1 MNKTAAIAVDDIS
14 KMYRL
19 HHERNQYLKSTAL
32 RGRRSKYEE
41 FWALEDISFDIQTG
55 STFGII
61 GSNGSGKSTLLKC
74 LAGILAP
81 EKGEIRVSGSL
92 AALLELGAGFHPEL
106 SGVENIYLNG
116 AILGMTRRE
125 IDKRFDEIVDFSGLE
140 KFIDSPVKNY
150 SSGMVVRLGFSIA
163 SSVEPEILLIDE
175 VLAVGDEAFQ
185 RKCGERI
192 EDFRREGRTIV
203 LVSHGLSQIQQLC
216 STTAWIEKGR
226 LKAIGATNDIL
237 SEYLGESHDATPREE
252 SESGQRWGTGE
263 VVISRVEVLDHKN
276 EGTGTLTT
284 SSSATFRICYSN
296 IASIP
301 EAIVGVRIT
310 DIHGV
315 NIWGSNLKRTGIGP
329 VALGESG
336 EIRLRI
342 DDLMLLDGT
351 YDLTVAISDLSETH
365 EYDHWDRRVRFDVRQ
380 GKIRDE
386 GIMYIKGIW
395 EV

>member
-1 MNKTAAIAVDDIS
+1 VKNTVAVEVDAIS

-41 FWALEDISFDIQTG
+41 FWALEDVSFDILQG

-74 LAGILAP
+74 LAGILSP
-81 EKGEIRVSGSL
+81 EKGEIKVRGSL

-116 AILGMTRRE
+116 AILGMTRRD
-125 IDKRFDEIVDFSGLE
+125 IDKRIDEIVDFSGLE
-140 KFIDSPVKNY
+140 KFIDTPVKNY

-163 SSVEPEILLIDE
+163 SSVDPEILLIDE

-216 STTAWIEKGR
+216 TTTAWIEKGH
-226 LKAIGATNDIL
+226 LKLIGDTNDIL
-237 SEYLGESHDATPREE
+237 AEYLGNSHDATPREE
-252 SESGQRWGTGE
+252 GQAGQRWGTGE
-263 VVISRVEVLDHKN
+263 VLISKVEVLDHN
-276 EGTGTLTT
+276 GVETGTLTT
-284 SSSATFRICYSN
+284 SSPATFRIHYSN
-296 IASIP
+296 PTAIK

-315 NIWGSNLKRTGIGP
+315 NVWGSNLKRAGVGP
-329 VALGESG
+329 VELTENG

-342 DDLMLLDGT
+342 NDFVLLDGT

-365 EYDHWDRRVRFDVRQ
+365 EYDHWDRRIRFDVRQ
-380 GKIRDE
+380 GRIRDE
-386 GIMYIKGIW
+386 GLVYIKGLW

>member
-1 MNKTAAIAVDDIS
+1 MKNTAAVEVESVS

-32 RGRRSKYEE
+32 RGGRSKYEE
-41 FWALEDISFDIQTG
+41 FWALDDISFQISQG

-74 LAGILAP
+74 LAGILTP
-81 EKGEIRVSGSL
+81 EKGSITVRGSL
-92 AALLELGAGFHPEL
+92 AALLELGAGFHAEL
-106 SGVENIYLNG
+106 SGRENIFLNG
-116 AILGMTRRE
+116 AILGMTKKDLE
-125 IDKRFDEIVDFSGLE
+125 KRMDQIIDFSGLE
-140 KFIDSPVKNY
+140 KFIDTPVKNF

-163 SSVEPEILLIDE
+163 ASVEPEILLIDE

-216 STTAWIEKGR
+216 TTTAWIEKGH
-226 LKAIGATNDIL
+226 LKALGATNDIL
-237 SEYLGESHDATPREE
+237 SEYLGNSHDATPREE
-252 SESGQRWGTGE
+252 GQAGQRWGTGE
-263 VVISRVEVLDHKN
+263 VLISKVEILDHQ
-276 EGTGTLTT
+276 ETETGTLIT
-284 SSSATFRICYSN
+284 SKPATFKIHYEN
-296 IASIP
+296 VA
-301 EAIVGVRIT
+301 AITNAIIGVRIT

-315 NIWGSNLKRTGIGP
+315 NIWGSNLKRAGIGP
-329 VALGESG
+329 IALAESG
-336 EIRLRI
+336 AIGLRI
-342 DDLMLLDGT
+342 EDFVLLDGT
-351 YDLTVAISDLSETH
+351 YDLTVAISDLSETN

-386 GIMYIKGIW
+386 GLVFLKANW
-395 EV
+395 QL

>member
-1 MNKTAAIAVDDIS
+1 M
-14 KMYRL
+14 
-19 HHERNQYLKSTAL
+19 KSTAL

-41 FWALEDISFDIQTG
+41 FWALEDVSFDILQG

-74 LAGILAP
+74 LAGILSP
-81 EKGEIRVSGSL
+81 EKGEIKVRGSL

-116 AILGMTRRE
+116 AILGMTRRD
-125 IDKRFDEIVDFSGLE
+125 IDKRIDEIVDFSGLE
-140 KFIDSPVKNY
+140 KFIDTPVKNY

-163 SSVEPEILLIDE
+163 SSVDPEILLIDE

-216 STTAWIEKGR
+216 TTTAWIEKGH
-226 LKAIGATNDIL
+226 LKLIGDTNDIL
-237 SEYLGESHDATPREE
+237 AEYLGNSHDATPREE
-252 SESGQRWGTGE
+252 GQAGQRWGTGE
-263 VVISRVEVLDHKN
+263 VLISKVEVLDHN
-276 EGTGTLTT
+276 GVETGTLTT
-284 SSSATFRICYSN
+284 SSPATFRIHYSN
-296 IASIP
+296 PTAIK

-315 NIWGSNLKRTGIGP
+315 NVWGSNLKRAGVGP
-329 VALGESG
+329 IELTENG

-342 DDLMLLDGT
+342 NDFVLLDGT

-365 EYDHWDRRVRFDVRQ
+365 EYDHWDRRIRFDVRQ
-380 GKIRDE
+380 GRIRDE
-386 GIMYIKGIW
+386 GLVYIKGLW

>member
-1 MNKTAAIAVDDIS
+1 MKNTVAVEVDAIS

-41 FWALEDISFDIQTG
+41 FWALEEVSFDILQG

-74 LAGILAP
+74 LAGILSP
-81 EKGEIRVSGSL
+81 EKGEIKVRGSL

-116 AILGMTRRE
+116 AILGMTRRD
-125 IDKRFDEIVDFSGLE
+125 IDKRIDEIVDFSGLE
-140 KFIDSPVKNY
+140 KFIDTPVKNY

-163 SSVEPEILLIDE
+163 SSVDPEILLIDE

-216 STTAWIEKGR
+216 TTTAWIEKGH
-226 LKAIGATNDIL
+226 LKLIGDTNDIL
-237 SEYLGESHDATPREE
+237 AEYLGNSHDATPREE
-252 SESGQRWGTGE
+252 GQAGQRWGTGE
-263 VVISRVEVLDHKN
+263 VLISKVEVLDHN
-276 EGTGTLTT
+276 GVETGTLTT
-284 SSSATFRICYSN
+284 SSPATFRIHYSN
-296 IASIP
+296 PTAIK

-315 NIWGSNLKRTGIGP
+315 NMWGSNLKRAGVGP
-329 VALGESG
+329 IELTENG

-342 DDLMLLDGT
+342 NDFVLLDGT

-365 EYDHWDRRVRFDVRQ
+365 EYDHWDRRIRFDVRQ
-380 GKIRDE
+380 GRIRDE
-386 GIMYIKGIW
+386 GLVYIKGLW

>member
-1 MNKTAAIAVDDIS
+1 MKNTAAVEVESVS

-32 RGRRSKYEE
+32 RGGRSKYEE
-41 FWALEDISFDIQTG
+41 FWALDDISFQISQG

-74 LAGILAP
+74 LAGILTP
-81 EKGEIRVSGSL
+81 EKGSITVRGSL
-92 AALLELGAGFHPEL
+92 AALLELGAGFHAEL
-106 SGVENIYLNG
+106 SGRENIFLNG
-116 AILGMTRRE
+116 AILGMTKKDLE
-125 IDKRFDEIVDFSGLE
+125 KRMDQIIDFSGLE
-140 KFIDSPVKNY
+140 KFIDTPVKNF

-163 SSVEPEILLIDE
+163 ASVEPEILLIDE

-216 STTAWIEKGR
+216 TTTAWIEKGH
-226 LKAIGATNDIL
+226 LKALGATNDIL
-237 SEYLGESHDATPREE
+237 SEYLGKSHDATPREE
-252 SESGQRWGTGE
+252 GQSGQRWGTGE
-263 VVISRVEVLDHKN
+263 VLISKVEILDHQGT
-276 EGTGTLTT
+276 ETGTLTT
-284 SSSATFRICYSN
+284 SKPATFKIHYEN
-296 IASIP
+296 VA
-301 EAIVGVRIT
+301 AITNAIIGVRIT

-315 NIWGSNLKRTGIGP
+315 NIWGSNLKRAGIGP
-329 VALGESG
+329 IALAGSG
-336 EIRLRI
+336 EIGLRI
-342 DDLMLLDGT
+342 EDFVLLDGT

-386 GIMYIKGIW
+386 GLVFLKANW
-395 EV
+395 QL

>member
-1 MNKTAAIAVDDIS
+1 MKNTVAVEVDAIS

-41 FWALEDISFDIQTG
+41 FWALEDVSFDILQG

-74 LAGILAP
+74 LAGILSP
-81 EKGEIRVSGSL
+81 EKGEIKVRGSL

-116 AILGMTRRE
+116 AILGMTRRD
-125 IDKRFDEIVDFSGLE
+125 IDKRIDEIVDFSGLE
-140 KFIDSPVKNY
+140 KFIDTPVKNY

-163 SSVEPEILLIDE
+163 SSVDPEILLIDE

-216 STTAWIEKGR
+216 TTTAWIEKGH
-226 LKAIGATNDIL
+226 LKLIGDTNDIL
-237 SEYLGESHDATPREE
+237 AEYLGNSHDATPREE
-252 SESGQRWGTGE
+252 GQAGQRWGTGE
-263 VVISRVEVLDHKN
+263 VLISKVEVLDHN
-276 EGTGTLTT
+276 GVETGTLTT
-284 SSSATFRICYSN
+284 SSPATFRIHYSN
-296 IASIP
+296 PTAIK

-315 NIWGSNLKRTGIGP
+315 NVWGSNLKRAGVGP
-329 VALGESG
+329 IELTENG

-342 DDLMLLDGT
+342 NDFVLLDGT

-365 EYDHWDRRVRFDVRQ
+365 EYDHWDRRIRFDVRQ
-380 GKIRDE
+380 GRIRDE
-386 GIMYIKGIW
+386 GLVYIKGLW

>member
-1 MNKTAAIAVDDIS
+1 VKNTVAVEVDAIS

-41 FWALEDISFDIQTG
+41 FWALEDVSFDILQG

-74 LAGILAP
+74 LAGILSP
-81 EKGEIRVSGSL
+81 EKGEIKVRGSL

-116 AILGMTRRE
+116 AILGMTRRD
-125 IDKRFDEIVDFSGLE
+125 IDKRIDEIVDFSGLE
-140 KFIDSPVKNY
+140 KFIDTPVKNY

-163 SSVEPEILLIDE
+163 SSVDPEILLIDE

-216 STTAWIEKGR
+216 TTTAWIEKGH
-226 LKAIGATNDIL
+226 LKLIGDTNDIL
-237 SEYLGESHDATPREE
+237 AEYLGNSHDATPREE
-252 SESGQRWGTGE
+252 GQAGQRWGTGE
-263 VVISRVEVLDHKN
+263 VLISKVEVLDHN
-276 EGTGTLTT
+276 GVETGTLTT
-284 SSSATFRICYSN
+284 SSPATFRIHYSN
-296 IASIP
+296 PTAIK

-315 NIWGSNLKRTGIGP
+315 NVWGSNLKRAGVGP
-329 VALGESG
+329 IELTENG

-342 DDLMLLDGT
+342 NDFVLLDGT

-365 EYDHWDRRVRFDVRQ
+365 EYDHWDRRIRFDVRQ
-380 GKIRDE
+380 GRIRDE
-386 GIMYIKGIW
+386 GLVYIKGLW

>member
-1 MNKTAAIAVDDIS
+1 VKNTVAVEVDAIS

-41 FWALEDISFDIQTG
+41 FWALEEVSFDILQG

-74 LAGILAP
+74 LAGILSP
-81 EKGEIRVSGSL
+81 EKGEIKVRGSL

-116 AILGMTRRE
+116 AILGMTRRD
-125 IDKRFDEIVDFSGLE
+125 IDKRIDEIVDFSGLE
-140 KFIDSPVKNY
+140 KFIDTPVKNY

-163 SSVEPEILLIDE
+163 SSVDPEILLIDE

-216 STTAWIEKGR
+216 TTTAWIEKGH
-226 LKAIGATNDIL
+226 LKLIGDTNDIL
-237 SEYLGESHDATPREE
+237 AEYLGNSHDATPREE
-252 SESGQRWGTGE
+252 GQAGQRWGTGE
-263 VVISRVEVLDHKN
+263 VLISKVEVLDHN
-276 EGTGTLTT
+276 GVETGTLTT
-284 SSSATFRICYSN
+284 SSPATFRIHYSN
-296 IASIP
+296 PTAIK

-315 NIWGSNLKRTGIGP
+315 NMWGSNLKRAGVGP
-329 VALGESG
+329 IELTENG

-342 DDLMLLDGT
+342 NDFVLLDGT

-365 EYDHWDRRVRFDVRQ
+365 EYDHWDRRIRFDVRQ
-380 GKIRDE
+380 GRIRDE
-386 GIMYIKGIW
+386 GLVYIKGLW

>member
-1 MNKTAAIAVDDIS
+1 MKNTVAVEVDAIS

-41 FWALEDISFDIQTG
+41 FWALEDVSFDILQG

-74 LAGILAP
+74 LAGILSP
-81 EKGEIRVSGSL
+81 EKGEIKVRGSL

-116 AILGMTRRE
+116 AILGMTRRD
-125 IDKRFDEIVDFSGLE
+125 IDKRIDEIVDFSGLE
-140 KFIDSPVKNY
+140 KFIDTPVKNY

-163 SSVEPEILLIDE
+163 SSVDPEILLIDE

-216 STTAWIEKGR
+216 TTTAWIEKGH
-226 LKAIGATNDIL
+226 LKLIGDTNDIL
-237 SEYLGESHDATPREE
+237 AEYLGNSHDATPREE
-252 SESGQRWGTGE
+252 GQAGQRWGTGE
-263 VVISRVEVLDHKN
+263 VLISKVEVLDHN
-276 EGTGTLTT
+276 GVETGTLTT
-284 SSSATFRICYSN
+284 SSPATFRIHYSN
-296 IASIP
+296 PTAIK

-315 NIWGSNLKRTGIGP
+315 NVWGSNLKRAGVGP
-329 VALGESG
+329 VELTENG

-342 DDLMLLDGT
+342 NDFVLLDGT

-365 EYDHWDRRVRFDVRQ
+365 EYDHWDRRIRFDVRQ
-380 GKIRDE
+380 GRIRDE
-386 GIMYIKGIW
+386 GLVYIKGLW

>member
-1 MNKTAAIAVDDIS
+1 VKNTVAVEVDAIS

-41 FWALEDISFDIQTG
+41 FWALEDVSFDILQG

-74 LAGILAP
+74 LAGILSP
-81 EKGEIRVSGSL
+81 EKGEIKVRGSL

-116 AILGMTRRE
+116 AILGMTRRD
-125 IDKRFDEIVDFSGLE
+125 IDKRIDEIVDFSGLE
-140 KFIDSPVKNY
+140 KFIDTPVKNY

-163 SSVEPEILLIDE
+163 SSVDPEILLIDE

-216 STTAWIEKGR
+216 TTTAWIEKGN
-226 LKAIGATNDIL
+226 LKLIGDTNDIL
-237 SEYLGESHDATPREE
+237 AEYLGNSHDATPREE
-252 SESGQRWGTGE
+252 GQAGQRWGTGE
-263 VVISRVEVLDHKN
+263 VLISKVEVLDHN
-276 EGTGTLTT
+276 GVETGTLTT
-284 SSSATFRICYSN
+284 SSPATFRIHYSN
-296 IASIP
+296 PTAIK

-315 NIWGSNLKRTGIGP
+315 NVWGSNLKRAGVGP
-329 VALGESG
+329 IELTENG

-342 DDLMLLDGT
+342 NDFVLLDGT

-365 EYDHWDRRVRFDVRQ
+365 EYDHWDRRIRFDVRQ
-380 GKIRDE
+380 GRIRDE
-386 GIMYIKGIW
+386 GLVYIKGLW